1 MTETRPIALLR
12 GIKTGA
18 VVADGKLHAAVQT
31 PQRNLHRAGPGVA
44 ADVAQCL
51 LCDAIEAERNG
62 VRQRLGNLLCLH
74 AHWNGRHP
82 AETFALGFLCLDQA
96 TIIVDLWTNR
106 LG

>member
-62 VRQRLGNLLCLH
+62 VRQRLGNLLGLQV
-74 AHWNGRHP
+74 HWNGCRP
-82 AETFALGFLCLDQA
+82 AETFALDIQCSDHAQ
-96 TIIVDLWTNR
+96 VYE
-106 LG
+106 